1 MHKIVKHYSKNIE
14 LPITEYNGS
23 PFKFDSITF
32 RFGDAIITGSA
43 GGRYAAETTKII
55 VATSWGDVSVYG
67 PHGIEKTEFYD
78 LDLIKDFVDFF
89 KDNIDVDYYENQPT
103 NTGMVML
110 TSEDCNK
117 LVKWTNSH
125 KSNKDTDSETLFES
139 VFKKAAL

>member
-32 RFGDAIITGSA
+32 RCGDAIITGSA
-43 GGRYAAETTKII
+43 GGRYAAENTII
-55 VATSWGDVSVYG
+55 VVTPWGDVSVYG
-67 PHGIEKTEFYD
+67 PHGIKTEFYD

-89 KDNIDVDYYENQPT
+89 KNNIDVDYYENQPT

-125 KSNKDTDSETLFES
+125 STTNETLFES

>member
-1 MHKIVKHYSKNIE
+1 MRKIMKHYSKNIE

-32 RFGDAIITGSA
+32 RGGDTIITGSA
-43 GGRYAAETTKII
+43 GGKYAAENTKIV
-55 VATSWGDVSVYG
+55 VAEWGDVSVYG

-89 KDNIDVDYYENQPT
+89 KNNIDVDYYENQPT

-125 KSNKDTDSETLFES
+125 STTNETLFES